1 MQDFHS
7 HINNNILLKIIISII
22 NYYINYN
29 MPAVDNINLS
39 RNLDLV
45 SIRGLIKLVPAVAVT
60 L

>member
-7 HINNNILLKIIISII
+7 HINNNILLKIIIFII

>member
-1 MQDFHS
+1 MPDFHS
-7 HINNNILLKIIISII
+7 HMNNNILLKIIIFII

-45 SIRGLIKLVPAVAVT
+45 NIRGLIKLVPAVAVT